1 MCDID
6 VVKLRRVASDFLDT
20 FNSLTD
26 VSTKQ
31 VRRHC
36 EAVLDFPENTLTGAD
51 EKEIL
56 AAIVQNYVLKRQ
68 KLVEKPVDV
77 VTRKQRVLPD
87 QYSAYEHKMVLEY
100 ARSYLARSDHCFIR
114 HNLILQHL

>member
-6 VVKLRRVASDFLDT
+6 VVKLKRVASDFLDT
-20 FNSLTD
+20 FNSLAD

-56 AAIVQNYVLKRQ
+56 ASIVQSYVLKRQ
-68 KLVEKPVDV
+68 KSVEKPIDV
-77 VTRKQRVLPD
+77 VTRKQRILPD
-87 QYSAYEHKMVLEY
+87 HYSAYEHKMVLEY
-100 ARSYLARSDHCFIR
+100 ARSYLARSEYC
-114 HNLILQHL
+114 LISFTIIL

>member
-6 VVKLRRVASDFLDT
+6 VVKLKRVASDFLDT
-20 FNSLTD
+20 FNSLAD

-68 KLVEKPVDV
+68 KTAVKPVDV
-77 VTRKQRVLPD
+77 VIRKQRMLPD
-87 QYSAYEHKMVLEY
+87 QYTAYEHKMVLEY
-100 ARSYLARSDHCFIR
+100 ARSYLARSERCLLR
-114 HNLILQHL
+114 HYIILYCL

>member
-6 VVKLRRVASDFLDT
+6 VVKLKRVASDFLDT
-20 FNSLTD
+20 FNSLAD

-68 KLVEKPVDV
+68 KTVVKPVDI
-77 VTRKQRVLPD
+77 VTRKQRMLPD
-87 QYSAYEHKMVLEY
+87 QYTAYEHKMVLEY
-100 ARSYLARSDHCFIR
+100 ARSYLARSERCLLR
-114 HNLILQHL
+114 HYLI